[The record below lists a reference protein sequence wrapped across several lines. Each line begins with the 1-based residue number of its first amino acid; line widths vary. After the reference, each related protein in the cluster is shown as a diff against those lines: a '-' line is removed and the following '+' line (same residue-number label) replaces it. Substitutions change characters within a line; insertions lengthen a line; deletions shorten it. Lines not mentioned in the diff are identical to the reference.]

1 MSNPWAALGLVGGKL
16 LVDCFSA
23 AVLKRMPDGTVNE
36 LIIETDNDMDV
47 CRQVRDEH
55 ILQDD
60 EICVYVKE

>member
-1 MSNPWAALGLVGGKL
+1 MSESLASLGLKVGAMMVSG
-16 LVDCFSA
+16 FSA
-23 AVLKRMPDGTVNE
+23 AVLKRMPDGSVNE
-36 LIIETDNDMDV
+36 VIIETDNDMDV